1 MNVPLSHE
9 KNHPRTD
16 AERIQ
21 WLMREMAILKSRLD
35 MAERQ
40 VVRDI
45 HADAE
50 RFSQD
55 PVAIARLEG
64 VQVFPKGTDTDV
76 IRDLAKRYGIEHMK
90 RAINAVRGT
99 GRAIYVSSVAQWM
112 NDPANKPEKPAS
124 QRKINYDATRD
135 HLAVHSP
142 MDLKGAEKIR
152 YTAARAK
159 PTNQSAIDLLMAEYP
174 HHRNKVLYYD

>member
-1 MNVPLSHE
+1 MSAPLFHG
-9 KNHPRTD
+9 KNHPQTD
-16 AERIQ
+16 AEWIQ
-21 WLMREMAILKSRLD
+21 WLRREVSVLKSRMD

-64 VQVFPKGTDTDV
+64 VNVYPQGTDTDV
-76 IRDLAKRYGIEHMK
+76 IRDLAKKYGIEHMK
-90 RAINAVRGT
+90 RAISAVRGT
-99 GRAIYVSSVAQWM
+99 GRAIYVSSIAQWM
-112 NDPANKPEKPAS
+112 NDPANKPPKSES
-124 QRKINYDATRD
+124 DRKVNYDATRD
-135 HLAVHSP
+135 NLAVQSP
-142 MDLKGAEKIR
+142 PDLKGAERIR
-152 YTAARAK
+152 YIAALAK

-174 HHRNKVLYYD
+174 HHRSKVLYYD